1 MRTKKLSVISAATIN
16 WPQVSRLIGLPLALV
31 ALMSGCATVQNPD
44 GTTKKTAS
52 YGGLGALAGAAA
64 GALINHDNRGKGAL
78 IGAALGSAGGAA
90 LGYRAD
96 KQEAELRQQMQGTG
110 VEVQRQGD
118 EIRLVMPGAITF
130 PTGSD
135 QLQPAFQDT
144 LNRLSGSLAA
154 NPGSSVEVTGHTDN
168 VGSQASNNDLSERRA
183 IAVAKVLA
191 QGGVE
196 KSRIKVFGAG
206 PSQPITSNATEQGRA
221 KNRRVEIKLVGMPE
235 PIAAN

>member
-1 MRTKKLSVISAATIN
+1 MKKMLIMAIAAT
-16 WPQVSRLIGLPLALV
+16 LLT
-31 ALMSGCATVQNPD
+31 GCATAQNPN
-44 GTTKKTAS
+44 GATNKTAV

-64 GALINHDNRGKGAL
+64 GALTGHDNRGKGAL
-78 IGAALGSAGGAA
+78 IGAAIGGAGGAA

-130 PTGSD
+130 GTGSD

-144 LNRLSGSLAA
+144 LNRLASSLAA

-168 VGSQASNNDLSERRA
+168 VGSVASNNDLSERRA
-183 IAVAKVLA
+183 ISVARILA

-196 KSRIKVFGAG
+196 KERIKVFGAG
-206 PSQPITSNATEQGRA
+206 SSQAITSNATEEGRA
-221 KNRRVEIKLVGMPE
+221 KNRRVEIKL
-235 PIAAN
+235 IAAPQPVAVK